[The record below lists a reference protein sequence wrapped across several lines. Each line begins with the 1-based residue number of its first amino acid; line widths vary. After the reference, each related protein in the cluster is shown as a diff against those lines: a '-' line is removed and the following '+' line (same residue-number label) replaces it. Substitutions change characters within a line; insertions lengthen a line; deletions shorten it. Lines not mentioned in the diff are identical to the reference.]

1 MPRTMSAIQ
10 RKRVVT
16 ESRNSAFSLSDVK
29 VGMIAQSQD
38 LQPLELVGANE
49 WKRLLQE
56 RGLLTEDE
64 KDLIDCLIEAVHQVC
79 V

>member
-1 MPRTMSAIQ
+1 MSLIQ
-10 RKRVVT
+10 RKRVAA
-16 ESRNSAFSLSDVK
+16 ESLKSAFSLSDVN
-29 VGMIAQSQD
+29 VGMIAQSQC

-56 RGLLTEDE
+56 KGLLTEDE
-64 KDLIDCLIEAVHQVC
+64 RDLIDCLLEAVHQVR

>member
-1 MPRTMSAIQ
+1 MSLIQ
-10 RKRVVT
+10 RKRVAA
-16 ESRNSAFSLSDVK
+16 EGLNSAFSLSDVN
-29 VGMIAQSQD
+29 VGMIAQSQC

-56 RGLLTEDE
+56 KGLLTEDE
-64 KDLIDCLIEAVHQVC
+64 RDLIDCLLEAVHQVR